1 MIINTGQRTDI
12 PAFYSRWFYNRI
24 REGYVCVRNP
34 YFETKVTRYR
44 LNPDVVDLLCFCT
57 KNPAPMLDRLQ
68 ELSAYRQFWFV
79 TITPYRRDIE
89 PHVLEADA
97 VIRSFQRLSEMVSPR
112 CVGWRYDPILIT
124 DQYSVD
130 FHIRAFRRMCGMLQ
144 GYTHQVVISFL
155 DLYEKTKRN
164 FPEAREV
171 TQSERLEIGKAFSE
185 IGASFHMK
193 MRTCLEGEDLES
205 FGYDCS
211 GCMTKQV
218 LEQAIGEEF
227 CIPSSAAPQARP
239 GCSCLIGNDIGAYNS
254 CGHGCRY
261 CYANQDMELVRA
273 RMKWHDP
280 TSPFLIGGSMPEDE
294 VHDAVQKRWVT
305 GQMVLTLGGIS

>member
-1 MIINTGQRTDI
+1 
-12 PAFYSRWFYNRI
+12 
-24 REGYVCVRNP
+24 
-34 YFETKVTRYR
+34 
-44 LNPDVVDLLCFCT
+44 
-57 KNPAPMLDRLQ
+57 
-68 ELSAYRQFWFV
+68 
-79 TITPYRRDIE
+79 
-89 PHVLEADA
+89 
-97 VIRSFQRLSEMVSPR
+97 
-112 CVGWRYDPILIT
+112 
-124 DQYSVD
+124 
-130 FHIRAFRRMCGMLQ
+130 MLQ

-171 TQSERLEIGKAFSE
+171 TQSERLKIGKVFSE
-185 IGASFHMK
+185 IGASYHMK
-193 MRTCLEGEDLES
+193 MRTCLEGEDLKV
-205 FGYDCS
+205 FGFDCS

-254 CGHGCRY
+254 CGHGCLY

-294 VHDAVQKRWVT
+294 VHDALQKRWVT
-305 GQMVLTLGGIS
+305 GQMVLTLGEG